1 MEDLIGEGNVA
12 LTVGVAMLG
21 SQENAAQ
28 AECVLIKMVMD
39 AMEEMIEQTLMETD
53 TDKKA
58 AERVNKVADKAREL
72 AGELH
77 RKVTIEELA
86 KETGMS
92 QKLINDAMRISGYA
106 IEDLG

>member
-1 MEDLIGEGNVA
+1 LEDLIGEGNVA

-58 AERVNKVADKAREL
+58 AERVNKVADKAR
-72 AGELH
+72 
-77 RKVTIEELA
+77 
-86 KETGMS
+86 
-92 QKLINDAMRISGYA
+92 
-106 IEDLG
+106 